1 MVGTPGTF
9 QAQFPSA
16 SGLLDSVAI
25 AADGCA
31 TMKPVSSESATASRS
46 EILAWKKPFESEPCR
61 SRTRGRGVS
70 GSDASGTCTRTG

>member
-1 MVGTPGTF
+1 
-9 QAQFPSA
+9 
-16 SGLLDSVAI
+16 
-25 AADGCA
+25 
-31 TMKPVSSESATASRS
+31 MKPVSSESATASRS